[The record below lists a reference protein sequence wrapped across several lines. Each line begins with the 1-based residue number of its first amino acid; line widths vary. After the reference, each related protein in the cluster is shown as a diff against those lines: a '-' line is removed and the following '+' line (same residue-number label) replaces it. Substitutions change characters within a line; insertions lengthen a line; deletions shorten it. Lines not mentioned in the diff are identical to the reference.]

1 MKSFAIQKSIH
12 ISPRKLGL
20 VCDLVRG
27 KNAIE
32 AQTILTNLDKKGA
45 KILLKLLNSAIANGT
60 NNFGMNL
67 SKMYI
72 LETVA
77 NEAAMLKRTLPRA
90 KGSASMLRKRHSHLS
105 IVVSD
110 DQKDRLT
117 LHKKPNGKS
126 KNVTIKSAASKKS
139 TKVINNAP
147 KSDNKKIIRN
157 EEVVEIDDKQVKSL
171 GNSIP
176 EKFPEVET
184 PIEKLSPQ
192 DEIKIA
198 VEIEKEEE
206 EKGAE
211 K

>member
-110 DQKDRLT
+110 DIKDKLT

-126 KNVTIKSAASKKS
+126 KNVVAKP
-139 TKVINNAP
+139 VAP
-147 KSDNKKIIRN
+147 KKTNKTVETPKPNNKKIIRT
-157 EEVVEIDDKQVKSL
+157 EKEAAEVKAKQVKGLS
-171 GNSIP
+171 NSEP

-192 DEIKIA
+192 DEVKVAIE
-198 VEIEKEEE
+198 VEKEE
-206 EKGAE
+206 EKGA
-211 K
+211 KK